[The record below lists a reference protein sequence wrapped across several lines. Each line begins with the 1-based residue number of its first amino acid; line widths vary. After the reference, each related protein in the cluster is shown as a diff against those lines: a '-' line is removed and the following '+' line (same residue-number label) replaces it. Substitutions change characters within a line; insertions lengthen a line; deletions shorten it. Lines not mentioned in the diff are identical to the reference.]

1 MVSAE
6 MIPIGVTSLSFWQ
19 KFYELQYKMFFNHQ
33 ENVQNHMY
41 SSEPLEWPLTGRG
54 IAYWVSSQ
62 HNVSGE
68 TCRVQIIIL
77 RKSLFILL
85 VLIWQRLEYLVK
97 QISVLYE
104 L

>member
-6 MIPIGVTSLSFWQ
+6 MIPMGVTSLSFWQ

-62 HNVSGE
+62 HNVSNKKLYISYGMWKMVDSY
-68 TCRVQIIIL
+68 CA
-77 RKSLFILL
+77 SSILL
-85 VLIWQRLEYLVK
+85 YNYEHGESFIRLK
-97 QISVLYE
+97 
-104 L
+104 